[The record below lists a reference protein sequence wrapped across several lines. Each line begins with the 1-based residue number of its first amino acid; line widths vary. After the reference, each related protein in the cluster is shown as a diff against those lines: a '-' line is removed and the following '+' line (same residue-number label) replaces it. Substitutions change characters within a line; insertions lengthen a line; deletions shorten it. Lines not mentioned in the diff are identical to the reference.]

1 MDIRPPAYRQ
11 HHPPLDSFRV
21 WSENQSYGCSLP
33 TSPSSINFWREPL
46 HAPRHSEY
54 QGGASGRY
62 PLISPIGISVLQSF
76 GLQLPFDFVRKLFT
90 YERVARLSFPYPS
103 RRLITPHTP
112 APIAVTT
119 VLSPVTDVVK
129 KPICLSPFSKNKKG
143 ASLNYNF

>member
-129 KPICLSPFSKNKKG
+129 KPICLSSFSKNKKG

>member
-21 WSENQSYGCSLP
+21 WPENQSYDCSLP

-90 YERVARLSFPYPS
+90 YERVARLSFQYPS
-103 RRLITPHTP
+103 RRLITPQTASP
-112 APIAVTT
+112 APIATT
-119 VLSPVTDVVK
+119 SVCKILIADVKNAIIYVL
-129 KPICLSPFSKNKKG
+129 LS
-143 ASLNYNF
+143 